1 MTIKRTETGYM
12 IMCGPGNQTPKLCW
26 EQGCNRQSVAL
37 CDRTMSDTATCDRPL
52 CVQHRVNRGVN
63 VDYCRDHVPLPLEL

>member
-1 MTIKRTETGYM
+1 
-12 IMCGPGNQTPKLCW
+12 
-26 EQGCNRQSVAL
+26 
-37 CDRTMSDTATCDRPL
+37 MSDTATCDRLL